1 MIESFKIENY
11 RLFRDLEIKSLKRV
25 NLIIGKNNSGKSTFL
40 EAVRLYCAK
49 SLSKYVLK
57 TLSDIM
63 YERGEI
69 ARDIELN
76 YNNYWNRI
84 KYLFT
89 DLNHAKKISLYSGE
103 SQGLGMKIGLSSEL
117 QENTISIDGTSDDFF
132 GEVDYHFQKLSRKSI
147 EETSF
152 TMPAFYSYITYKG
165 DISQKIQNLAI
176 EWGKSIALRSKK
188 EKYVLECLQM
198 IDSRISG
205 FTFRDN
211 DIGQKQAIV
220 AIEGVDEPLPI
231 NNLGDGITHALI
243 IIINFLKQE
252 SQTVL
257 IDEFENGIHWSAQ
270 KDIWK
275 IIFKLS
281 KEMNQQVFC
290 TTHSRDTLEA
300 MQQASSEMDMEN
312 EARIIK
318 LKYSQKE
325 QDIQA
330 VELDIEKVKSVL
342 EQDLEIR

>member
-40 EAVRLYCAK
+40 EAIRLYCSK
-49 SLSKYVLK
+49 NLSKYVLK

-63 YERGEI
+63 YERGEFTFT
-69 ARDIELN
+69 DKLN
-76 YNNYWNRI
+76 DYNVWSRI
-84 KYLFT
+84 IYLFK
-89 DLNHAKKISLYSGE
+89 DLNHENNIY
-103 SQGLGMKIGLSSEL
+103 ISSE
-117 QENTISIDGTSDDFF
+117 N
-132 GEVDYHFQKLSRKSI
+132 GEKIILRKSI
-147 EETSF
+147 GQKKSITIDLGYNKGDYLFSDLLSNSIEESTINSS
-152 TMPAFYSYITYKG
+152 PFYSFITYKG

-220 AIEGVDEPLPI
+220 AMEGVDEPLPI

-252 SQTVL
+252 NQTVL

-300 MQQASSEMDMEN
+300 MQQASSEMDMES